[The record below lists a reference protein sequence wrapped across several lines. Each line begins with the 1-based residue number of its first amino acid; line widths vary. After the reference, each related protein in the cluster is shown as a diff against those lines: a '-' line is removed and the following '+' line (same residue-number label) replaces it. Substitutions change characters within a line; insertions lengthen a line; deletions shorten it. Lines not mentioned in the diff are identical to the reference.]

1 LGIKNLTKKSEI
13 KNNKKQIIPIEN
25 IFDLKKFFKKDLKYF
40 NSSLLGKKI
49 LPKLSGR
56 ENKIL

>member
-25 IFDLKKFFKKDLKYF
+25 IFDLKKFFKKNLKYF